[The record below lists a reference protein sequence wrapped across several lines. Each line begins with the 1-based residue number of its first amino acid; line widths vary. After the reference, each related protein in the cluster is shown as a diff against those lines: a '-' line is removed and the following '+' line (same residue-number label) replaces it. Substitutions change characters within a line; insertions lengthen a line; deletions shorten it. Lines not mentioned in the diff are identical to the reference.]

1 MSDRDP
7 APDAG
12 DGTPA
17 GDVPAD
23 APTAKR
29 PKRRRWVKVLVGT
42 VVLLLLAVGIGTIY
56 AYNRFNHNLTKQDWT
71 SSLSDRPTAPE
82 VEGPDGPV
90 NILVMGSDSREGKNN
105 IDGLTGLGN
114 RSDTTILLHLSADR
128 SRAYGISIPRDSMVE
143 RPDCVDEHG
152 EDVPGYSSAMWNEA
166 FNKAGPGCT
175 IHQLEQTTGVR
186 VDHAVVVDFNG
197 FRDMVDAIGGVEI
210 CVPEEISD
218 PAHNIYLPAGT
229 YEAEGKQALDYVR
242 ERYGVGDGSDIGR
255 IKRQQAFVASMA
267 NKVVSAGTL
276 ANPVKLFNFLDA
288 ATKSLEVDTGMGSL
302 KDIAGLGYQFR
313 DIGLDNIQFV
323 TVPWEV
329 YPEDPNRVQ
338 WRPEADQI
346 WEHIAQDKALP
357 KELTDGAI
365 TAESPSES
373 QSGDD
378 ATTGGVE
385 TAPEVPTST
394 PTGPE
399 TSTERSK
406 VGLCG

>member
-1 MSDRDP
+1 MSDRDL

-12 DGTPA
+12 DASPS
-17 GDVPAD
+17 GDVPAE
-23 APTAKR
+23 KK
-29 PKRRRWVKVLVGT
+29 PKRRRWVKILVVSV
-42 VVLLLLAVGIGTIY
+42 VVLLLAAGLGTLY
-56 AYNRFNHNLTKQDWT
+56 AYYRFDHNLTKKDWT
-71 SSLSDRPTAPE
+71 SNIAESDRPTAPD

-128 SRAYGISIPRDSMVE
+128 SRAYGVSIPRDSIVE
-143 RPDCVDEHG
+143 RPDCVDEDG
-152 EDVPGYSSAMWNEA
+152 EEVAGYSAAMWNEA

-175 IHQLEQTTGVR
+175 LHQFEQTTGVR

-197 FRDMVDAIGGVEI
+197 FKDMVDAIGGVEV

-229 YEAEGKQALDYVR
+229 YEVSGKQALDYVR
-242 ERYGVGDGSDIGR
+242 ERYSVGDGSDIGR

-267 NKVVSAGTL
+267 HKVISAGTL
-276 ANPVKLFNFLDA
+276 ANPIKLFNFLDA
-288 ATKSLEVDTGMGSL
+288 ATKSLEVDTGIGSL

-313 DIGLDNIQFV
+313 NIGLENIQFI

-338 WRPEADQI
+338 WAPEAAEI
-346 WEHIAQDKALP
+346 WEHIAQDEPLP
-357 KELTDGAI
+357 EEFIDGAI
-365 TAESPSES
+365 TAESQGKDTAEDKSKGT
-373 QSGDD
+373 SGN
-378 ATTGGVE
+378 VE
-385 TAPEVPTST
+385 VAPQLPTSE

-399 TSTERSK
+399 TSTERSE